1 MNNNNDNKYGRTM
14 DFSRHQEIVQELRQQ
29 LIVMK
34 QQIKTFEEEATT
46 TTALHHTHE
55 QLLDAYSDM
64 HNTNL
69 SLQHDK
75 ETLML
80 QVRMLQ
86 DINVNTQYQLVT
98 LQSKMSITCQ
108 HKFQCGC
115 ATIAKSLQIAIIAIT
130 HIPFVITAIEATNC
144 AMIKPASN
152 IMNAGLTT
160 ATVKASTAISVQQR
174 NQINK
179 CT

>member
-1 MNNNNDNKYGRTM
+1 MNNNNNDNKYGRTM
-14 DFSRHQEIVQELRQQ
+14 NFSRHQEIVQELRQQ
-29 LIVMK
+29 LINMK
-34 QQIKTFEEEATT
+34 QQIKAFEEESIRTKE
-46 TTALHHTHE
+46 LHHSHE

-64 HNTNL
+64 HNDNL

-80 QVRMLQ
+80 QVRILQ

-115 ATIAKSLQIAIIAIT
+115 NMQMC
-130 HIPFVITAIEATNC
+130 N
-144 AMIKPASN
+144 N
-152 IMNAGLTT
+152 
-160 ATVKASTAISVQQR
+160 
-174 NQINK
+174 
-179 CT
+179 